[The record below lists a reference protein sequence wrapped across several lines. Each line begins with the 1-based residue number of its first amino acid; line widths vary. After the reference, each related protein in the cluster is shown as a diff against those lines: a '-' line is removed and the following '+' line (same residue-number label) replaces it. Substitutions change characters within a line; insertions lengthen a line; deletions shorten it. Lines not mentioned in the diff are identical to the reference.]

1 MARKNAVIFSRK
13 TFMYDGK
20 IFARRVKL
28 LRTIHKLSQ
37 EKLGNLISSPAAKVG
52 RSSIGYW
59 EAQKRFPRIAALQK
73 LTNLFAVS
81 LDWISGRSDTPYDE
95 ALILALEKDL
105 FPLVIPV
112 QGNGAF
118 VAVPC
123 AAIQVPEEYTDEQRR
138 CIYYSLGVRANI
150 VFWLNCLKYDII
162 SRSLIIKK
170 HDSNTG
176 NLCLKF
182 SELSPDL
189 MVQHDKLFVPKSKPI
204 WDLEEKRKILKKL

>member
-59 EAQKRFPRIAALQK
+59 EAQKRLPRIAALQK
-73 LTNLFAVS
+73 FANLFAVS

-95 ALILALEKDL
+95 AVILSLEKEL
-105 FPLVIPV
+105 FPLVLPV
-112 QGNGAF
+112 EDQDSF

-123 AAIQVPEEYTDEQRR
+123 DEIRVPEEYIDENKRHS
-138 CIYYSLGVRANI
+138 YYPLGVRANI
-150 VFWLNCLKYDII
+150 VFWLNCMKYEIL
-162 SRSLIIKK
+162 RNSLIKRK
-170 HDSNTG
+170 DDLNTG
-176 NLCLKF
+176 NPCLEL
-182 SELSPDL
+182 SELNSDL
-189 MVQHDKLFVPKSKPI
+189 MVQYSKLFVPKSKPI
-204 WDLEEKRKILKKL
+204 WDLERN